1 MSGMPVRYEGIVW
14 ARLRWG
20 RDGRPVRHAVIAVL
34 FVVLAGLEA
43 IFAFAAFDLGEP
55 MAPAYA
61 LFAVV
66 LAVCAWHQFTDA
78 HFARRVAR
86 EQAKAPPARPAG

>member
-20 RDGRPVRHAVIAVL
+20 RDGKPVRHLVFGAFFVL
-34 FVVLAGLEA
+34 FTA
-43 IFAFAAFDLGEP
+43 IE
-55 MAPAYA
+55 A
-61 LFAVV
+61 LFTIAALDTGTGNPWMYGAFTVA
-66 LAVCAWHQFTDA
+66 LAACAWHQFTDA

-86 EQAKAPPARPAG
+86 EQAKRPRQS